1 MSSPSESKI
10 LELLKTVKLPM
21 ARMDIVEAKQ
31 ISRLE
36 IREQSILI
44 EVEVPEVSAMLQK
57 SLNYQ
62 IEKAIKSEF
71 QNANIV
77 VELKVGASKVE
88 DAAHSHSHAAP
99 TPKQIPIKERVG
111 AMIAVAS
118 GKGGVGKSSM
128 TVNLAVAI
136 QKLGYKVGILDCDV
150 YGPSVPLMLHIEDQ
164 KPLMMDGRIQ
174 PVEAYGM
181 KVMSAGFFV
190 EPGQGIIWRGPMLH
204 KLIQQFVNDVA
215 WDGVD
220 VLVVDLPPGTGDA
233 PLSLSQTMPLTG
245 AVMVSTPQAVS
256 IIDVHKGI
264 SMFNQVKV
272 PILGVI
278 ENMSH
283 FVCPK
288 CKHDEEIFDRGHVRA
303 FCQELNLPY
312 LGDIPIEPLL
322 RAKSDEG
329 RPFLLDH
336 EDTPAGKAILQ
347 IAKRLQP
354 FLRTADEATDSG
366 VKLVV

>member
-1 MSSPSESKI
+1 MTPLNEDRI
-10 LELLKTVKLPM
+10 RELLKNVKLPA
-21 ARMDIVEAKQ
+21 ARADIIEGQ
-31 ISRLE
+31 NLSRIE

-44 EVEVPEVSAMLQK
+44 EVIVPEVNAMTQK
-57 SLNYQ
+57 SLQFQ
-62 IEKAIKSEF
+62 IEKAVKAEF
-71 QNANIV
+71 ADAQIAL
-77 VELKVGASKVE
+77 ELKTHETV
-88 DAAHSHSHAAP
+88 HHQAAP
-99 TPKQIPIKERVG
+99 RPINERVG
-111 AMIAVAS
+111 ALIAVAS

-128 TVNLAVAI
+128 SVNLAVAF
-136 QKLGYKVGILDCDV
+136 QKLGFRVGILDCDV
-150 YGPSVPLMLHIEDQ
+150 YGPSIPTMLKVEDQ
-164 KPLMMDGRIQ
+164 KPMMLNGKIQ
-174 PVEAYGM
+174 PIEAYGM

-204 KLIQQFVNDVA
+204 KLIQQFVNDVS
-215 WDGVD
+215 WDGID
-220 VLVVDLPPGTGDA
+220 VMVVDLPPGTGDA

-256 IIDVHKGI
+256 IIDVHKGV

-283 FVCPK
+283 FVCPN

-312 LGDIPIEPLL
+312 LGDVPIEPKL
-322 RAKSDEG
+322 RAMSDQG

-336 EDTPAGKAILQ
+336 EDSPAGKAIMQ
-347 IAKRLQP
+347 VAKRLQP
-354 FLRTADEATDSG
+354 FLRTADEAGDSA